1 MHHPA
6 VVHHPTLRC
15 LLRATLL
22 VSASAC
28 GFSGRPVDLSDPPS
42 SPDARVGPDAEID
55 ARIHAVVAP
64 VPLGTAGTYA
74 ILAKSGISGI
84 IGTVSGDLGVSP
96 AAATYITGFSLTA
109 DATNTYATSAQ
120 VTGRIY
126 AASYVA
132 PTPAHLTLAVSDME
146 LAFTDA
152 AARTP
157 EVSELAGG
165 LIGGLAL
172 PPGSYAWST
181 AVAIVG
187 DVTLVGG
194 PDEVWL
200 FQVAGGVS
208 LAANSHVVLAGGA
221 LAKNV
226 VWQVS
231 GGPVMLAA
239 SAGLVGIVLAKTSVT
254 LAAGASVHGRLLA
267 QTNVDV
273 DGSTVIAP

>member
-1 MHHPA
+1 ML
-6 VVHHPTLRC
+6 HPTPRC
-15 LLRATLL
+15 PLRAVLLL
-22 VSASAC
+22 VSVSAC
-28 GFSGRPVDLSDPPS
+28 GFSGRPLDLSDAPTS
-42 SPDARVGPDAEID
+42 ADARVGTPVDID
-55 ARIHAVVAP
+55 ARLHAAVAP
-64 VPLGTAGTYA
+64 IALGSAGTYA

-84 IGTVSGDLGVSP
+84 IGTVTGDLGVSP

-132 PTPAHLTLAVSDME
+132 PTPAHLTTAVAAME
-146 LAFTDA
+146 LAFTEA
-152 AARTP
+152 AGRTP
-157 EVSELAGG
+157 EVTELAGG
-165 LIGGLAL
+165 LIGGATL
-172 PPGSYAWST
+172 PPGSYAWSS
-181 AVAIVG
+181 AVAITG
-187 DVTLVGG
+187 DVTLLGG

-200 FQVAGGVS
+200 FQIAQALS
-208 LAANSHVVLAGGA
+208 LSANSHIVLAGGA

-226 VWQVS
+226 FWQVT
-231 GGPVMLAA
+231 GGPVTLAA
-239 SAGLVGIVLAKTSVT
+239 SAALAGIVLAKTSVT